1 MANIVIID
9 EINEGNLFLR
19 KVSKDDISFFYNSLN
34 NNKEMTNF
42 LSLGPLRSLEHSRRL
57 IKNYLKSWDKYLQFN
72 YVIELRDDKSKIRIG
87 SASLWNI
94 SWFHNRSGV
103 GIWILPEYWEKG
115 LGKRVIQ
122 LVKNI
127 AFNHLNL
134 NRIEAIIAVKNER
147 SIKMFKNSNFEEEGI
162 LRKYL
167 NIDGKFCDALILSS
181 FKI

>member
-1 MANIVIID
+1 MVTIEVID

-19 KVSKDDISFFYNSLN
+19 KVSKDDISFFYNSLK

-42 LSLGPLRSLEHSRRL
+42 LSLGPLRSFEHSRRL

-72 YVIELRDDKSKIRIG
+72 YVIELRDDKSKSRIG

-103 GIWILPEYWEKG
+103 GIWILPEYWEKV

-122 LVKNI
+122 LVKII

-134 NRIEAIIAVKNER
+134 NRIEAQIAVKNER

-162 LRKYL
+162 LKKYL
-167 NIDGKFCDALILSS
+167 NIDGKFQNALILAC

>member
-1 MANIVIID
+1 MANIEIID

-72 YVIELRDDKSKIRIG
+72 YVIELRDDKSKSRIG

-94 SWFHNRSGV
+94 SWIHNRSGV
-103 GIWILPEYWEKG
+103 GIWILPEYWDKG
-115 LGKRVIQ
+115 LGKQVIK

-134 NRIEAIIAVKNER
+134 NRIEAHIAVKNER

-167 NIDGKFCDALILSS
+167 NIDGKFHNAVILAC

>member
-1 MANIVIID
+1 MVSIEIID

-19 KVSKDDISFFYNSLN
+19 KVSKDDISFFYNSLT
-34 NNKEMTNF
+34 NKEMTNF

-57 IKNYLKSWDKYLQFN
+57 IKNYIKSWDKYLQFN
-72 YVIELRDDKSKIRIG
+72 YVIELRDDKNISRIG

-94 SWFHNRSGV
+94 SWIHSRSGV

-122 LVKNI
+122 LVKSI
-127 AFNHLNL
+127 AFNHLNI
-134 NRIEAIIAVKNER
+134 NRIEAHIAVNNER

-167 NIDGKFCDALILSS
+167 NIDGKFHDALIFSS
-181 FKI
+181 LKI

>member
-1 MANIVIID
+1 MANIEIID
-9 EINEGNLFLR
+9 EINEENLFLR
-19 KVSKDDISFFYNSLN
+19 KVSKNDFSFFFNSL

-57 IKNYLKSWDKYLQFN
+57 IKNYLKSWEKYLQFN
-72 YVIELRDDKSKIRIG
+72 YVIELRDDKRKSRIG

-94 SWFHNRSGV
+94 SWFHNRSDV
-103 GIWILPEYWEKG
+103 GIWILPEYWDKG
-115 LGKRVIQ
+115 IGKRVIK

-134 NRIEAIIAVKNER
+134 NRIQAFIAVKNER
-147 SIKMFKNSNFEEEGI
+147 SIKMFKNSNFEEEGL

-167 NIDGKFCDALILSS
+167 NMDSKYYDALILAC

>member
-1 MANIVIID
+1 MASIEIVD

-19 KVSKDDISFFYNSLN
+19 KISKDDISFFYSCL
-34 NNKEMTNF
+34 NNKEMINF

-72 YVIELRDDKSKIRIG
+72 YVIELRDDKSKIKIG
-87 SASLWNI
+87 STSLWSI
-94 SWFHNRSGV
+94 SWFHSRSDV

-115 LGKRVIQ
+115 LGKRVII

-134 NRIEAIIAVKNER
+134 NRIEAHIAVKNER

-167 NIDGKFCDALILSS
+167 NIEGKFQNALILAC
-181 FKI
+181 FKN